1 MVESKISF
9 QLKNNL
15 SELEM
20 LEEKLDQFLKQLGLT
35 KKCFCEINLVLEELF
50 TNIISY
56 GYSDKAEHWVTFTLS
71 HDNGMII
78 MQIEDDGVPFNPT
91 DKADPDLECAL
102 EERKIGGL
110 GIHLIKKIMDDVIH
124 QRCEGKNILTLKK
137 QISCN

>member
-20 LEEKLDQFLKQLGLT
+20 LEEKLDQFSKQLGLT

-56 GYSDKAEHWVTFTLS
+56 GYTDDTEHWITVTLS
-71 HDNGMII
+71 HDKGTII
-78 MQIEDDGVPFNPT
+78 MRIEDDGVPFNPA
-91 DKADPDLECAL
+91 DKTDPDLECAL

-110 GIHLIKKIMDDVIH
+110 GIHLIKKIMDDMVH
-124 QRCEGKNILTLKK
+124 QRCEGKNIMTLKK